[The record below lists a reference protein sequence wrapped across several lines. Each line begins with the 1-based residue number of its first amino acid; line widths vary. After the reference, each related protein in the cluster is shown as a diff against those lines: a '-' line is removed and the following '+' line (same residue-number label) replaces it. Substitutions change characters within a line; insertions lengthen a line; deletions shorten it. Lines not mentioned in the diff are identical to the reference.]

1 MASNLLTRLLGPT
14 QRRPGEVARSAVG
27 AGLGVLAVG
36 VASRALVGGGSMAEL
51 LIAPPVVASAVVV
64 FAVPASPLAQPR
76 AVVGGNVVSAL
87 IGVAC
92 GLLIPHAWAAGPVAA
107 ALAIAAMLVLGCLHP
122 PGAAVAFV
130 AAAAQGQIGWD
141 YAVTPIGLGSA
152 LLCLAG
158 ALYAPLVGRVYP
170 HKPPSL
176 ATPEPA
182 KAVTPARAGAGVL
195 AGVSCGSVMTAELF
209 HVTPQ
214 MDAETAL
221 KVLTD
226 HALRSAPV
234 LDEGR
239 RVLGLARR
247 AELLLEI
254 ERDAT
259 EGAGAGRSVGE
270 LADPEIATV
279 TPQTPLAEVL
289 PMLAGGGAHEVV
301 VVDGAGAAVGVITQ
315 TDVLAAVL
323 REG

>member
-27 AGLGVLAVG
+27 AGLAVLAVG
-36 VASRALVGGGSMAEL
+36 FASRALVGGGSLAEL

-76 AVVGGNVVSAL
+76 AVIGGNVLSAL
-87 IGVAC
+87 IGVGC

-130 AAAAQGQIGWD
+130 AAASQGQIGWD

-158 ALYAPLVGRVYP
+158 A
-170 HKPPSL
+170 
-176 ATPEPA
+176 PA
-182 KAVTPARAGAGVL
+182 KAATPARAGTGML
-195 AGVSCGSVMTAELF
+195 AGVSCGSVMMAELCY
-209 HVTPQ
+209 VTPQ

-234 LDEGR
+234 LDEER

-270 LADPEIATV
+270 LADPEIVTV
-279 TPQTPLAEVL
+279 TRETPLAEVL
-289 PMLAGGGAHEVV
+289 PILAGGGAHEVV
-301 VVDGAGAAVGVITQ
+301 VVDDAGAAVGVITQ
-315 TDVLAAVL
+315 TDALKALL

>member
-1 MASNLLTRLLGPT
+1 
-14 QRRPGEVARSAVG
+14 
-27 AGLGVLAVG
+27 
-36 VASRALVGGGSMAEL
+36 
-51 LIAPPVVASAVVV
+51 VASAVVV

-76 AVVGGNVVSAL
+76 AVVGGNVISAL

-141 YAVTPIGLGSA
+141 YALTPIGLGSA

-158 ALYAPLVGRVYP
+158 AIYAPLVGRVYP
-170 HKPPSL
+170 HKPPTLGAMGL

-182 KAVTPARAGAGVL
+182 TPMAAGAGVL
-195 AGVSCGSVMTAELF
+195 AGVNCGAVMTAELIF
-209 HVTPQ
+209 LTPQ

-234 LDEGR
+234 LGEGR

-247 AELLLEI
+247 AELLLEV

-259 EGAGAGRSVGE
+259 EGAGAGRSVGA
-270 LADPEIATV
+270 LADPDIAAV
-279 TPQTPLAEVL
+279 TRETPLAQVL
-289 PMLAGGGAHEVV
+289 PMLASGGAHEVV

-315 TDVLAAVL
+315 TDVLKAVL
-323 REG
+323 KGAG